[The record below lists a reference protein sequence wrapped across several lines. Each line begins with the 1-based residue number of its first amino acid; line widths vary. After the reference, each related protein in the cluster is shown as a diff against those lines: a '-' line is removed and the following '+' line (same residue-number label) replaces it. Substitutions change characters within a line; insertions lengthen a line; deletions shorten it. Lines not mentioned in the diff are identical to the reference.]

1 MKTLCFAL
9 LFAST
14 KAFSIPTRVVAPGVD
29 MPIISIG
36 SGQIGNFA
44 RHAPVA
50 EIVGDW
56 LDQGGRGIDTAW
68 MYKDQAQIAETIKQ
82 HGVARKDLFITSK
95 LLECITGA
103 EHYIEDDLKQLN
115 TTYID
120 LMLIHAPVGNCA
132 KTWSVMEE
140 YHSRGVL
147 RAIGV
152 SNFNQRNLEG
162 LIKSAK
168 IMPAVNQIDYN
179 LYSHDEDTI
188 RYCRGKNITVQAYS
202 PLGSWTAHSKSIFAD
217 PTVRA
222 IAASHNVSAAQV
234 ALKWIVQRGDI
245 LTVLSA
251 NKTHQA
257 NDADIFDP
265 SFRLTDLQMSD
276 LDQLAD
282 KITDEIVLV

>member
-1 MKTLCFAL
+1 VQM
-9 LFAST
+9 
-14 KAFSIPTRVVAPGVD
+14 PVV
-29 MPIISIG
+29 SIG
-36 SGQIGNFA
+36 SGQIGDKK
-44 RHAPVA
+44 RHAPA
-50 EIVGDW
+50 SEIVGEW

-68 MYKDQAQIAETIKQ
+68 IYKDQAEIAETIKL

-120 LMLIHAPVGNCA
+120 LMLIHAPLGNCA
-132 KTWSVMEE
+132 KTWSVMED

-162 LIKSAK
+162 LLKSVK
-168 IMPAVNQIDYN
+168 IMPAVNQIVYN
-179 LYSHDEDTI
+179 LYSHNEDTI
-188 RYCRGKNITVQAYS
+188 RYCRDKNITVEAYS
-202 PLGSWTAHSKSIFAD
+202 PLGSWTPHSKSIFAD
-217 PTVRA
+217 PTVKA

-257 NDADIFDP
+257 NDANLFDP
-265 SFRLTDLQMSD
+265 KFRLSD
-276 LDQLAD
+276 SEMNELDQLAN
-282 KITDEIVLV
+282 TAVFV

>member
-1 MKTLCFAL
+1 MRVLCFAL
-9 LFAST
+9 LTAP
-14 KAFSIPTRVVAPGVD
+14 AWAVSIPTREVAPGVQ
-29 MPIISIG
+29 MPVVSIG
-36 SGQIGNFA
+36 SGQIGDKK
-44 RHAPVA
+44 RHAPA
-50 EIVGDW
+50 SEIVGEW

-68 MYKDQAQIAETIKQ
+68 IYKDQAEIAETIKL

-120 LMLIHAPVGNCA
+120 LMLIHAPLGNCA
-132 KTWSVMEE
+132 KTWSVMED

-162 LIKSAK
+162 LLKSVK
-168 IMPAVNQIDYN
+168 IMPAVNQIVYN
-179 LYSHDEDTI
+179 LYSHNEDTI
-188 RYCRGKNITVQAYS
+188 RYCRDKNITVEAYS
-202 PLGSWTAHSKSIFAD
+202 PLGSWTPHSKSIFAD
-217 PTVRA
+217 PTVKA

-257 NDADIFDP
+257 NDANLFDP
-265 SFRLTDLQMSD
+265 KFRLSD
-276 LDQLAD
+276 SEMNELDQLAN
-282 KITDEIVLV
+282 TAVFV